1 MSKKSILSAAIL
13 STIATGAYA
22 FDSSRISGEIIL
34 GTGYMSTN
42 SNLSTKS
49 DANLT
54 SRDNKGSH
62 NDEFFAMPLGSI
74 AYDLGAERNQRVYLG
89 TSRDDLAVGDLAFEI
104 GYQYDMQNG
113 TQIDVAYLPTV
124 VSGEV
129 WANPYAVGHRSETDV
144 EGDAFRLKLSNIVGS
159 GFSLDMA
166 YATTEVDNEQINSD
180 GKRSELLRDSD
191 MYYLKGSYDMYFA
204 PNMGLTTSLG
214 YLHNDADG
222 SAETF
227 DQYELEVT
235 YFVSINAHT
244 LALTSSYAYRDYDGH
259 NPIYSKTR
267 SDNRHKFFA
276 AYEYAHIAGL
286 ENWNLVS
293 FAGVNYNDSNISFY
307 KSEEYLASVGV
318 SYKF

>member
-1 MSKKSILSAAIL
+1 MNKKSILSAAIL

-49 DANLT
+49 DAHLT
-54 SRDNKGSH
+54 NKYNKGSR

-74 AYDLGAERNQRVYLG
+74 SYELGAERNQRVYLG

-129 WANPYAVGHRSETDV
+129 WKDPYATNRSETDV
-144 EGDAFRLKLSNIVGS
+144 EGDAFRIKLSNIVGS
-159 GFSLDMA
+159 GFSLDMG
-166 YATTEVDNEQINSD
+166 YATTEVDDEQINSD
-180 GKRSELLRDSD
+180 GNRSELLRDSD

-204 PNMGLTTSLG
+204 PNMGLTTSMG
-214 YLHNDADG
+214 YLHNDAEG

-235 YFVSINAHT
+235 YFVNINAHT
-244 LALTSSYAYRDYDGH
+244 LALTSSYAYRDYEGGNSH
-259 NPIYSKTR
+259 FENKTR
-267 SDNRHKFFA
+267 TDNRHKFFA
-276 AYEYAHIAGL
+276 AYEYTNIAGL
-286 ENWNLVS
+286 KNWNLIS
-293 FAGVNYNDSNISFY
+293 LAGINYNDSNINFY
-307 KSEEYLASVGV
+307 ESVEYIASVGV

>member
-1 MSKKSILSAAIL
+1 MNKKSILSAAIL

-42 SNLSTKS
+42 SNLSTDS
-49 DANLT
+49 DAYLK
-54 SRDNKGSH
+54 DNTKKGSH
-62 NDEFFAMPLGSI
+62 NDDFFAMPLGSI
-74 AYDLGAERNQRVYLG
+74 SYDLGAERNQRIYIG

-104 GYQYDMQNG
+104 GYQYNMKNG

-129 WANPYAVGHRSETDV
+129 WANPYLEGQRSETDV
-144 EGDAFRLKLSNIVGS
+144 EGDAFRLKLNNIVGS

-166 YATTEVDNEQINSD
+166 YATTEVDNEQIVNH
-180 GKRSELLRDSD
+180 ELHRDSD
-191 MYYLKGSYDMYFA
+191 MYYMKGSYDMYFA

-214 YLHNDADG
+214 YLYNDAEG
-222 SAETF
+222 SAETYE
-227 DQYELEVT
+227 QYEMEVT
-235 YFVSINAHT
+235 YFVNMNAHT
-244 LALTSSYAYRDYDGH
+244 LAVTSSYAYRDYDGH
-259 NPIYSKTR
+259 NPIYGKTR
-267 SDNRHKFFA
+267 SDDRHKLFV
-276 AYEYAHIAGL
+276 AYEYENIAGL

-293 FAGVNYNDSNISFY
+293 FAGVNYNDSNINFY